1 MTAIAAL
8 YSDEEGL
15 CVVRGGEGGGG
26 RGEGGGRRVYCKQLV
41 DYVSH
46 DPELSPDWILF
57 SRVSAHVEEQ
67 GF

>member
-1 MTAIAAL
+1 MRK
-8 YSDEEGL
+8 G
-15 CVVRGGEGGGG
+15 CVWCGGEGGG
-26 RGEGGGRRVYCKQLV
+26 RSVYCKQLV

-57 SRVSAHVEEQ
+57 SGVSAHVEEQ

>member
-1 MTAIAAL
+1 MTVIAAL

-15 CVVRGGEGGGG
+15 CVVRGGEG
-26 RGEGGGRRVYCKQLV
+26 EEVVSTYWKQLV
-41 DYVSH
+41 DCVSH

-57 SRVSAHVEEQ
+57 SGVSAHVEEQ